1 VKSVEMLLVAANMF
15 LLLVIRILRHASQF
29 VAVDITTY
37 ERLYELSAIL
47 ISFSVGFEG
56 FWSGSL

>member
-1 VKSVEMLLVAANMF
+1 MLLVAANMF
-15 LLLVIRILRHASQF
+15 LLLVIRILRHASQL